1 MVCESIWLQIA
12 RGAFDMLLTT
22 GCKAI
27 EGGFQMTMVKCAE
40 YTITIWILN

>member
-1 MVCESIWLQIA
+1 
-12 RGAFDMLLTT
+12 MLFMT

-40 YTITIWILN
+40 YTITIWILRDEKLIILFRN